1 MIEFFNPDRTSAV
14 ITALL
19 LLFMALTTR
28 LPNKTHIEAPV
39 QMEAYTGQVC
49 APTDVYKAL
58 DSGRAELEAARLR
71 FDRAI
76 KKQTTV
82 VTPLGADEIR

>member
-1 MIEFFNPDRTSAV
+1 MIEMILDRTPGALY
-14 ITALL
+14 ALL
-19 LLFMALTTR
+19 LLFLALTTR
-28 LPNKTHIEAPV
+28 LPNKTHIEAPI
-39 QMEAYTGQVC
+39 QYEAATGQMC
-49 APTDVYKAL
+49 APTDVYRAL

-76 KKQTTV
+76 KQTTTI

>member
-1 MIEFFNPDRTSAV
+1 MIEFFNPDRMSGV

-39 QMEAYTGQVC
+39 QMEAYTGEMC
-49 APTDVYKAL
+49 APGDVYKAI
-58 DSGRAELEAARLR
+58 DSGRAELEEARLR

-76 KKQTTV
+76 KKTTI

>member
-1 MIEFFNPDRTSAV
+1 MIEMILDRTPGV
-14 ITALL
+14 LYALL
-19 LLFMALTTR
+19 VLFLALTTR

-39 QMEAYTGQVC
+39 QMEAYTGQMC
-49 APTDVYKAL
+49 APVDVYRAL

-76 KKQTTV
+76 KKQTI

>member
-28 LPNKTHIEAPV
+28 LPNKTHIEAPI
-39 QMEAYTGQVC
+39 QYEAATGQMC
-49 APTDVYKAL
+49 APTDVYRAL

-76 KKQTTV
+76 KQTTTI

>member
-1 MIEFFNPDRTSAV
+1 MIEMILDRTPGALY
-14 ITALL
+14 ALL
-19 LLFMALTTR
+19 LLFLALTTR

-39 QMEAYTGQVC
+39 QMEAYTGQMC
-49 APTDVYKAL
+49 APADVYRAL

-76 KKQTTV
+76 KKQTI

>member
-1 MIEFFNPDRTSAV
+1 MIEMILDRTPG
-14 ITALL
+14 ILYALMI
-19 LLFMALTTR
+19 LFLALTTR

-39 QMEAYTGQVC
+39 QMEAYTGQMC

-82 VTPLGADEIR
+82 VTPLGDDEIR